1 MIQIDELVSLYI
13 KLRDRRAKRKAEYE
27 LDDAKDKGFQEK
39 IEAKLMAYFNETGV
53 ESARTDA
60 GTAFKSVKISATV
73 ADRDSYMPWAIEHPE
88 FLPSSVNK
96 SAVEA
101 YLESTGEL
109 PPGVNVSRVATIN
122 VRRS

>member
-13 KLRDRRAKRKAEYE
+13 KLRDRRSKRKAEYE

-96 SAVEA
+96 SAVDA
-101 YLESTGEL
+101 YLEATGEL

>member
-1 MIQIDELVSLYI
+1 MLQIDELVSLYI
-13 KLRDRRAKRKAEYE
+13 KLRDRRSKRKAEYE

-96 SAVEA
+96 SAVDA

>member
-73 ADRDSYMPWAIEHPE
+73 ADRDSYMPWAMEHPE